1 MKISVYHTPEEIPNN
16 RLPNCAVVIDVLRAS
31 STIVA
36 ALEAGAT
43 AVQVFSD
50 IDQLLE
56 ASDSIPEE
64 QRLRAGE
71 RGGKKVPSC
80 ELGNSPLAFT
90 PEQTAGR
97 QLFLSTTNGTRC
109 SERVSKAGQVVIGS
123 LNNRQAIANY
133 LLSKNPGNLWLV
145 GSGWEG
151 SYSLEDTVCAGA
163 IIASILANSNKKL
176 SQLAGNDEAI
186 AAYSLYQQWKQE
198 LPELLSSASHGQ
210 RLLKL
215 KSKEDL
221 EYCAQLDIIKSVPI
235 QKKPGLFI
243 ERQPNLIEKTCEAL
257 GRLVGRGPS
266 QPQTKPQDSE
276 PTAPQGRVASEPAVK
291 ERVVAQAQPQ
301 AKPTKPQRSLSQ
313 PPEESSRPAVGVKKP
328 TDQTDKPAAKT
339 KPVPLSSTDSRPP
352 VKSTPKTQPKPAQ
365 DPIAKADSSP
375 APELPEVVASGTV
388 ATLDKAKETI
398 TSAVAEIPTP
408 IDSSSEV
415 ASMLPHQL
423 VKSNPR

>member
-301 AKPTKPQRSLSQ
+301 AKPTKPPKELISRRISQ
-313 PPEESSRPAVGVKKP
+313 
-328 TDQTDKPAAKT
+328 
-339 KPVPLSSTDSRPP
+339 
-352 VKSTPKTQPKPAQ
+352 
-365 DPIAKADSSP
+365 
-375 APELPEVVASGTV
+375 
-388 ATLDKAKETI
+388 
-398 TSAVAEIPTP
+398 
-408 IDSSSEV
+408 
-415 ASMLPHQL
+415 
-423 VKSNPR
+423 